1 MAVGL
6 LFYVLGLAALGGVV
20 FMVLSVPLGKWTTKK
35 TQAFQKILMARKD
48 DRMSVVG
55 ETMQVRRRNVREII
69 SQAGLLRCRA
79 ELFRRRG

>member
-35 TQAFQKILMARKD
+35 TQDFQKILMTRKD

-55 ETMQVRRRNVREII
+55 ETMQVRRRKMCEKE
-69 SQAGLLRCRA
+69 SFLLCK
-79 ELFRRRG
+79 